1 MGREEVGWWG
11 AGPNHLRSAPA
22 HGSESPACWEV
33 CPHPACPYYHRL
45 VEKMTISPFGFV
57 ASWLGF
63 HWCLAEGSAQSS
75 ATMETVTTSFVL
87 LLISAL
93 AGTFCCW
100 FWAVQHRRPRPTQ
113 TPMKARAV
121 RKSTKTGFQ
130 RNYTQRLPSRT
141 SMPYS
146 TQASSPC
153 PYIGNSNRR
162 IKVHQCIACERKL
175 LLITVGNLF
184 NKR

>member
-1 MGREEVGWWG
+1 MAE
-11 AGPNHLRSAPA
+11 PNHLRCAPTRY
-22 HGSESPACWEV
+22 SEFPAYWEV
-33 CPHPACPYYHRL
+33 CQSQADSDHHHL
-45 VEKMTISPFGFV
+45 EEKLTISPFGFV
-57 ASWLGF
+57 ARWLGF

-93 AGTFCCW
+93 VATFCYW
-100 FWAVQHRRPRPTQ
+100 FWTVQHRRLRPAQ

-130 RNYTQRLPSRT
+130 KNYTQRLPTST
-141 SMPYS
+141 SMPYPS
-146 TQASSPC
+146 RASSPC
-153 PYIGNSNRR
+153 PYLKNSNRR
-162 IKVHQCIACERKL
+162 IRVHQCIACERKL

-184 NKR
+184 NVC